1 MVPFRSHRLQEMI
14 EQARI
19 FESSLI
25 PTKESSECGFTNGF
39 AFFITMRSFL
49 ENLGKTRYHL
59 QRLFVSAIQIVWIDP
74 KCYGLGLIISI
85 FDVTSV
91 EDLFFY

>member
-1 MVPFRSHRLQEMI
+1 MVPFASHRLQEMI

-39 AFFITMRSFL
+39 ALFTTMRSFL
-49 ENLGKTRYHL
+49 ENLGKIRYHL
-59 QRLFVSAIQIVWIDP
+59 HRLFVSAIQMVWIDP
-74 KCYGLGLIISI
+74 KCYGLGLIILIS
-85 FDVTSV
+85 DVTSIG
-91 EDLFFY
+91 DLFFY